1 MFDTIIKRDG
11 RRVPYDITKIQTA
24 IGKAMASAGRKD
36 DQECARLARL
46 VEERLE
52 DKFEGT
58 GNSPTIEDIQ
68 DMVEKVLM
76 ENGYAYIA
84 AR

>member
-36 DQECARLARL
+36 DQ
-46 VEERLE
+46 
-52 DKFEGT
+52 
-58 GNSPTIEDIQ
+58 
-68 DMVEKVLM
+68 
-76 ENGYAYIA
+76 
-84 AR
+84 